1 MHERSEL
8 RKMSYASMEMHKDI
22 LEEKLEADY
31 WLGRQAYL
39 QYI

>member
-1 MHERSEL
+1 
-8 RKMSYASMEMHKDI
+8 MSYASMEMQKDI
-22 LEEKLEADY
+22 FEKKVEADC